1 MRPGGRD
8 GDAQLRELRRTTT
21 LDFIEVYQGGNQ
33 ALPTPLSRF
42 LSSSEREVE
51 GIEVWAIFLLGTI
64 VDDLHRFGVLQGEA
78 HNIGDSLANRFD
90 HIIFVVLE
98 PMVGA
103 GSTLTG
109 SETLVQYHACAFDMR
124 FGKFN
129 QVRAFNGR
137 DNVIANSYKRLA

>member
-1 MRPGGRD
+1 MRP
-8 GDAQLRELRRTTT
+8 
-21 LDFIEVYQGGNQ
+21 V
-33 ALPTPLSRF
+33 
-42 LSSSEREVE
+42 
-51 GIEVWAIFLLGTI
+51 FLLGTV
-64 VDDLHRFGVLQGEA
+64 VDDLHRFGVFQWQA
-78 HNIGDSLANRFD
+78 NDIGDSLANRFD

-129 QVRAFNGR
+129 QVGAFNGR
-137 DNVIANSYKRLA
+137 DDVIANRHQRFA

>member
-1 MRPGGRD
+1 MKDHHAPGRGRD
-8 GDAQLRELRRTTT
+8 SNAQLRELRRTAA
-21 LDFIEVYQGGNQ
+21 LDFIEVNQGGDQ

-42 LSSSEREVE
+42 LSTSEREVE
-51 GIEVWAIFLLGTI
+51 GIKMRPVFLLGTV
-64 VDDLHRFGVLQGEA
+64 VDDLHRFGVFQWQA
-78 HNIGDSLANRFD
+78 NDIGDSLANRFD

-109 SETLVQYHACAFDMR
+109 FKTLVQYHACAFDMR

-129 QVRAFNGR
+129 QVGAFNG
-137 DNVIANSYKRLA
+137 